1 MKQLS
6 DQSLYEILEVA
17 LGAPPEEIEKAYER
31 AKALYA
37 PGSIAT
43 YSLMDPEDA
52 QYLSQ
57 RIEEARSVLLDPE
70 ARATYDARL
79 AGGSAPANME
89 PLPASAS
96 AVEPLRPASE
106 PAREPARQAEPARMS
121 RSNLPAFPVIIPPLR
136 AKPQPSPEAAP
147 PVPPPTPEWTPP
159 PFVAAAVNPPPFDPA
174 AAAHAS
180 LLASAAVPPPA
191 EVRPPP
197 APSEARPDFRFPEGT
212 PWTGEMLRRVRE
224 SRGLTLQQ
232 IADRTKVTRRHLES
246 IECDRYPMLPAPV
259 YLRGIIM
266 SLAKELR
273 LDGQKVARSYLEMM
287 AAATA
292 PGQPPKVK

>member
-1 MKQLS
+1 M
-6 DQSLYEILEVA
+6 
-17 LGAPPEEIEKAYER
+17 R
-31 AKALYA
+31 
-37 PGSIAT
+37 
-43 YSLMDPEDA
+43 
-52 QYLSQ
+52 
-57 RIEEARSVLLDPE
+57 RSP
-70 ARATYDARL
+70 
-79 AGGSAPANME
+79 
-89 PLPASAS
+89 
-96 AVEPLRPASE
+96 
-106 PAREPARQAEPARMS
+106 
-121 RSNLPAFPVIIPPLR
+121 LPAFPVIIPPLR
-136 AKPQPSPEAAP
+136 AKPQLSPEAMP
-147 PVPPPTPEWTPP
+147 PGPPPTPEWTPP
-159 PFVAAAVNPPPFDPA
+159 PFAAVSPQPFDPA
-174 AAAHAS
+174 AAAPAS
-180 LLASAAVPPPA
+180 LLASAAVQPPV
-191 EVRPPP
+191 EVRPPA
-197 APSEARPDFRFPEGT
+197 APPEARPDFRFPEGT